1 MKQITKSEW
10 NKIPNDYKGIYH
22 DYQGHFPQ
30 YEGRRDWLTM
40 DETGATVLLIEGAG
54 FEIIED

>member
-22 DYQGHFPQ
+22 DLSGTFP
-30 YEGRRDWLTM
+30 T
-40 DETGATVLLIEGAG
+40 I
-54 FEIIED
+54 